1 MSVRTALLA
10 AVAATALAAPTLA
23 QKAPAESYGPL
34 RPDQQAFRETYK
46 ELVETDTQYPTGD
59 CTLAAHRMGARL
71 AAAGYPDADITYITP
86 PDRPRE
92 GGVVA
97 VLHGSDPKAKAIL
110 LLAHIDVVAAHRE
123 DWTRDPFKLI
133 EENGYFYGR
142 GSSDDK
148 AMASV
153 NVDTL
158 IRFRKEGFHPR
169 RDVKLA
175 LTCGEETE
183 GAFNGAEDLVK
194 NHRDLIDAEFALNE
208 GGGGRLDE
216 KGKRIALTIQAGEK
230 VYQDFT
236 LTVTSPGGHSSRP
249 VRGENAILHLTA
261 ALDRIG
267 AYEFPIEFN
276 EVTRAYFA
284 QMGKIE
290 GGDIGAALIRIST
303 DPDNPDALIRVM
315 ADPGFNGVLHTTC
328 VPTMVKAG
336 HATNALPQRAEANV
350 NCRIFPTDAVAG
362 VQAQL
367 VKLADD
373 PRVDVKP
380 YGSIGERA
388 PVPPLNDAI
397 MGPVK
402 RAAAKIFPGVPIVP
416 AMTPGATDG
425 RYLNEG
431 GIPTYG
437 LTGMFGDPDG
447 GGVHGLNER
456 IRVRS
461 LYDGRDFL
469 YAVIKDAASH

>member
-1 MSVRTALLA
+1 MSLRTTLLA
-10 AVAATALAAPTLA
+10 AIAVYALAPAA
-23 QKAPAESYGPL
+23 FSQSAPAEPYGPL
-34 RPDQQAFRETYK
+34 RPDQAAFRETYK
-46 ELVETDTQYPTGD
+46 ELVETDTQWPNGD

-71 AAAGYPDADITYITP
+71 EAAGIPASDITYITP
-86 PDRPRE
+86 PEHPRE
-92 GGVVA
+92 GGIVA

-110 LLAHIDVVAAHRE
+110 LLAHIDVVAANRA
-123 DWTRDPFKLI
+123 DWTRDPFKLV
-133 EENGYFYGR
+133 EENGYFYAR
-142 GSSDDK
+142 GASDDK

-153 NVDTL
+153 EVDTL
-158 IRFRKEGFHPR
+158 IRFKKDGFRPR
-169 RDVKLA
+169 RTVKLA

-183 GAFNGAEDLVK
+183 GAFNGADDLVR
-194 NHRDLIDAEFALNE
+194 NHRDLIDAQFALNE

-216 KGKRIALTIQAGEK
+216 HGKRVALSIQAGEK

-249 VRGENAILHLTA
+249 VRGENAILHLAA

-267 AYEFPIEFN
+267 DYEFPIQFN
-276 EVTRAYFA
+276 EVTRATFA
-284 QMGKIE
+284 QLGKLE
-290 GGDIGAALIRIST
+290 GGAMGAAMIAISK
-303 DPDNPDALIRVM
+303 DPNNVDALKTVT
-315 ADPGFNGVLHTTC
+315 ADPNFNGMLRTTC

-350 NCRIFPTDAVAG
+350 NCRIFPSDKVEDIR
-362 VQAQL
+362 QQL
-367 VKLADD
+367 IKLAAD
-373 PRVDVKP
+373 PRVSVVP
-380 YGSIGERA
+380 FGSIGERA

-402 RAAAKIFPGVPIVP
+402 RAADKVFPGVPIIP
-416 AMTPGATDG
+416 AMTAGATDG
-425 RYLNEG
+425 RYLNTA

-447 GGVHGLNER
+447 NGVHGLNER